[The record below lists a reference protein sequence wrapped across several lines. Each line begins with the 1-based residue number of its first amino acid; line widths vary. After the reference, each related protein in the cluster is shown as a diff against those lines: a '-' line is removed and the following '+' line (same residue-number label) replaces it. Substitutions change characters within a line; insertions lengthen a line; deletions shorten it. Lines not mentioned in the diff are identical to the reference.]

1 MDKKNPSD
9 ISSTDVSNY
18 IRESW
23 DSISIG
29 VKIALLAFFDASIGL
44 RYQSGIFSLL
54 FSGDFL
60 WMVQFFEYVLSS
72 FFLLYSILNV
82 LSGFWRK
89 LFLGLTPLFI
99 LSIFAFCLDQL
110 FIGQETTASTSF
122 NLSSTLFS
130 GLYWGAAYLSIAVG
144 LTLIYKVQ
152 NFGNFAQ
159 AEMMLV
165 GAYVGFTMMWSPFF
179 YTMIDGEKVLHI
191 DVPKDEVLTWDI
203 LFWACIS
210 GFMIAGI
217 LGVIIDRFVY
227 RQFRKRN
234 ALPQA
239 MMIASLGMAMIMR
252 GILYLRYGAEQFLF
266 VPDVDWRLSS
276 SSTKFSNDAEGQPFF
291 GYCQNG

>member
-1 MDKKNPSD
+1 MDKENPSD

-89 LFLGLTPLFI
+89 LFLGLTPILI

-110 FIGQETTASTSF
+110 FIGQESTA
-122 NLSSTLFS
+122 
-130 GLYWGAAYLSIAVG
+130 
-144 LTLIYKVQ
+144 
-152 NFGNFAQ
+152 
-159 AEMMLV
+159 
-165 GAYVGFTMMWSPFF
+165 
-179 YTMIDGEKVLHI
+179 
-191 DVPKDEVLTWDI
+191 
-203 LFWACIS
+203 
-210 GFMIAGI
+210 
-217 LGVIIDRFVY
+217 
-227 RQFRKRN
+227 
-234 ALPQA
+234 
-239 MMIASLGMAMIMR
+239 
-252 GILYLRYGAEQFLF
+252 
-266 VPDVDWRLSS
+266 
-276 SSTKFSNDAEGQPFF
+276 
-291 GYCQNG
+291 

>member
-1 MDKKNPSD
+1 MDKENPSD

-23 DSISIG
+23 DSISIS

-130 GLYWGAAYLSIAVG
+130 
-144 LTLIYKVQ
+144 
-152 NFGNFAQ
+152 
-159 AEMMLV
+159 
-165 GAYVGFTMMWSPFF
+165 
-179 YTMIDGEKVLHI
+179 
-191 DVPKDEVLTWDI
+191 
-203 LFWACIS
+203 
-210 GFMIAGI
+210 
-217 LGVIIDRFVY
+217 
-227 RQFRKRN
+227 
-234 ALPQA
+234 
-239 MMIASLGMAMIMR
+239 
-252 GILYLRYGAEQFLF
+252 
-266 VPDVDWRLSS
+266 
-276 SSTKFSNDAEGQPFF
+276 
-291 GYCQNG
+291 